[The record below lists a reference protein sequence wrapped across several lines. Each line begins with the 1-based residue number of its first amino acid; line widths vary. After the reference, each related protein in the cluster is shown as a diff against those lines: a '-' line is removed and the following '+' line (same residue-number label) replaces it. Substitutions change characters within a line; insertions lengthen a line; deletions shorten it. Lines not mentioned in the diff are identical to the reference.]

1 MSCPICEKRK
11 PARFCPAKGESI
23 CAVCCGSG
31 RETTIDCVSDCP
43 HLIAAHRYEDEHPR
57 QIPPDTPL
65 LDERV
70 PSDLM
75 HTQAEVLA
83 AMAHQ
88 VAKSCA
94 AEPSARDSDVLTA
107 IQALAESY
115 RTLSRGVYYERP
127 PDGLIALQ
135 LYRAM
140 AQSLNEL
147 KQELAR
153 RRGATPKDLEI
164 FHLLVIFYR
173 YGLLHSNGRRLSRKF
188 IELLRAQFPD
198 SGGVKQQ
205 ESRIIVP

>member
-1 MSCPICEKRK
+1 MPCPICEKRK

-31 RETTIDCVSDCP
+31 REITIDCTPDCAY
-43 HLIAAHRYEDEHPR
+43 LIAAHRYEDEHPR
-57 QIPPDTPL
+57 QISPDTPL

-75 HTQAEVLA
+75 HTKGELLA
-83 AMAHQ
+83 SFAHQ
-88 VAKSCA
+88 LAKACT
-94 AEPSARDSDVLTA
+94 AEPSARDSDVLGA
-107 IQALAESY
+107 VQALAESY

-127 PDGLIALQ
+127 PDGLVALQ

-140 AQSLNEL
+140 AEFVNEL

-153 RRGATPKDLEI
+153 RKGATPKDLEI
-164 FHLLVIFYR
+164 FQLLVILYR

-198 SGGVKQQ
+198 ATDVKSQ